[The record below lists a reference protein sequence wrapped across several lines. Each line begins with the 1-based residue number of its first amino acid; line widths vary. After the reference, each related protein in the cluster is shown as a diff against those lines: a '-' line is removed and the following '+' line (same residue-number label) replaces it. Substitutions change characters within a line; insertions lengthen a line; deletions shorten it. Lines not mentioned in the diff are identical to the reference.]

1 MSRQTNGN
9 AGVQKN
15 IVLVGNPNVGKSVLF
30 GALTGRYATVSNYP
44 GTTVEISRGRL
55 RRKGTEWGVIDS
67 PGVNSLVPTSE
78 DERVARDIL
87 LKEDLESVIQVVD
100 SKNLRR
106 GLLVTLQLVE
116 MGLPVTL
123 ALNMYDEAGEKGIH
137 IDSEGLTEIL
147 GLPVVPT
154 IATQRWGLDKLK
166 DKAFS
171 TTREVTDERN
181 LPGRK
186 ALKAIHYPAIIE
198 DGVRA
203 IEPLLPDDKGQKERV
218 SRRAMALMLLAGDA
232 TLTEWLVKKLEP
244 TALKRIE
251 DVRLGVQSRFSDS
264 LGFVINRERLKTV
277 DAIIKGVVREEPFKA
292 GRIAEFIG
300 IWSMHPVGGLAILG
314 AVLYLMYEF
323 VGVFGA
329 GTSVDFL
336 EEHVFGEYL
345 NPWATRVAEAV
356 FTKGF
361 IYDLLVGPYGII
373 TMALTY
379 AIAIVLPIVGY
390 FFIFFSFL
398 EDSGYLP
405 RLAIMVDRIFRLMGL
420 NGKAVLPMV
429 LGLGCDT
436 MATMTTRILE
446 TKKERVLVTLLLA
459 LGIPC
464 SAQLGV
470 ILGMLGSVSLYA
482 TLWWTGSVVLTI
494 FVVAFLASLVIPG
507 ETSDFILEIPPIRMP
522 KLSNI
527 ALKTLMRV
535 EWYLKEAVPF
545 FILGTLVL
553 FILDKTGLLKVFES
567 VASPVIVTF
576 LNLPIEAT
584 EAFIVGFLRR
594 DYGAAGLF
602 ALEKDGLLDP
612 VQVVVSL
619 VTITLFVP
627 CIANFFIII
636 KERGVKTAIWMSAF
650 IFPFAVIV
658 GGLLNMILR
667 GLNVTL

>member
-1 MSRQTNGN
+1 
-9 AGVQKN
+9 
-15 IVLVGNPNVGKSVLF
+15 
-30 GALTGRYATVSNYP
+30 
-44 GTTVEISRGRL
+44 
-55 RRKGTEWGVIDS
+55 
-67 PGVNSLVPTSE
+67 
-78 DERVARDIL
+78 
-87 LKEDLESVIQVVD
+87 
-100 SKNLRR
+100 
-106 GLLVTLQLVE
+106 
-116 MGLPVTL
+116 
-123 ALNMYDEAGEKGIH
+123 
-137 IDSEGLTEIL
+137 
-147 GLPVVPT
+147 
-154 IATQRWGLDKLK
+154 
-166 DKAFS
+166 
-171 TTREVTDERN
+171 
-181 LPGRK
+181 
-186 ALKAIHYPAIIE
+186 
-198 DGVRA
+198 
-203 IEPLLPDDKGQKERV
+203 
-218 SRRAMALMLLAGDA
+218 
-232 TLTEWLVKKLEP
+232 
-244 TALKRIE
+244 
-251 DVRLGVQSRFSDS
+251 
-264 LGFVINRERLKTV
+264 
-277 DAIIKGVVREEPFKA
+277 
-292 GRIAEFIG
+292 
-300 IWSMHPVGGLAILG
+300 
-314 AVLYLMYEF
+314 MYEF

-336 EEHVFGEYL
+336 EANVFGEYL
-345 NPWATRVAEAV
+345 NPWATRVVEYIFA
-356 FTKGF
+356 TGF
-361 IYDLLVGPYGII
+361 IYDLLVGPYGVI

-405 RLAIMVDRIFRLMGL
+405 RLAIMVDRIFKLMGL

-482 TLWWTGSVVLTI
+482 TLWWAGA
-494 FVVAFLASLVIPG
+494 VVATLFIVAFIASRVIPG

-527 ALKTLMRV
+527 VPKLSNIVLKTLMRV

-553 FILDKTGLLKVFES
+553 FTLDKTGLLKVFER
-567 VASPVIVTF
+567 VASPVVVTM
-576 LNLPIEAT
+576 LNLPIEST

-636 KERGVKTAIWMSAF
+636 KERGLKAALWMSAF
-650 IFPFAVIV
+650 IFPFAFFV
-658 GGLLNMILR
+658 GWVVNMMLR
-667 GLNVTL
+667 GLNVGL